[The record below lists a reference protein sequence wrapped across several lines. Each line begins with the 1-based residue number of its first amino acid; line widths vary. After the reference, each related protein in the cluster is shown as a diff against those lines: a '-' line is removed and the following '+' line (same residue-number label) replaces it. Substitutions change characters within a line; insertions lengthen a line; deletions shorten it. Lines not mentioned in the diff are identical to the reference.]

1 MQIQGS
7 MCNYSRM
14 TAMSV
19 RASRKMS
26 IDYSGMDASTEKGS
40 DAVGSSS
47 DANLMTISDR
57 QQQMVAY
64 SPYRYG
70 SITIEES
77 IEISMISGE
86 TQTAKTKQD
95 YFKELCDQFP
105 DISFIVHNCTAEAD
119 GEMKGIYEYVG
130 ICDTSNFGSPT
141 QKSFTVTEGM
151 LERMADPVQK
161 NRIFQ
166 TIEMYSKEY
175 SSHVA
180 DLEPGMKCAFIGLF
194 EDGNMYKYSINH
206 ASGEYFA
213 LKSYASGVDL
223 DSSDFQ
229 DMIIRKAKEY
239 ADDMY
244 DELVDSLFRDKDD
257 EKKKQEEN
265 AA

>member
-1 MQIQGS
+1 MTSAGS
-7 MCNYSRM
+7 
-14 TAMSV
+14 
-19 RASRKMS
+19 
-26 IDYSGMDASTEKGS
+26 
-40 DAVGSSS
+40 
-47 DANLMTISDR
+47 
-57 QQQMVAY
+57 
-64 SPYRYG
+64 
-70 SITIEES
+70 
-77 IEISMISGE
+77 
-86 TQTAKTKQD
+86 
-95 YFKELCDQFP
+95 
-105 DISFIVHNCTAEAD
+105 
-119 GEMKGIYEYVG
+119 
-130 ICDTSNFGSPT
+130 
-141 QKSFTVTEGM
+141 
-151 LERMADPVQK
+151 
-161 NRIFQ
+161 
-166 TIEMYSKEY
+166 
-175 SSHVA
+175 VA